1 MNNMRLAREPY
12 PYDMPPQPQDLA
24 LQRDPWEIPPKLT
37 RQGTLRD
44 VLRHDFASVL
54 AAHVLAHVRGSDLDD
69 AVRYQPAYHGP
80 GAGRSRIKDLEH
92 RGIIY
97 REFQGLIY
105 TKRVG

>member
-1 MNNMRLAREPY
+1 MPALSVNRLEFEDAPESRAIN
-12 PYDMPPQPQDLA
+12 Q
-24 LQRDPWEIPPKLT
+24 PWEIPPKLT
-37 RQGTLRD
+37 KQGTLRD

-54 AAHVLAHVRGSDLDD
+54 AAHVLAHVRSADLDD
-69 AVRYQPAYHGP
+69 AVSYQPAYRGP

-105 TKRVG
+105 TKRVE